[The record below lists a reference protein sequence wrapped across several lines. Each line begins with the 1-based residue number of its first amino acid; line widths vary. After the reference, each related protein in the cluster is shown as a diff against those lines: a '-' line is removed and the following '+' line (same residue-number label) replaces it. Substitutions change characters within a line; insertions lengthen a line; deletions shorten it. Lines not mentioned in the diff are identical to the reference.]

1 MKDSKSNTDVGV
13 DCGATQISEDAL
25 HDGLKKIAPDHANE
39 IDNTA
44 FGTFT
49 E

>member
-1 MKDSKSNTDVGV
+1 MKGSEPITNVGV

-25 HDGLKKIAPDHANE
+25 HEGLKKFALDHANE